1 MTKVQTLQKLVRL
14 LKKLPPDIKADY
26 EGTNHFE
33 LQSPSED
40 QFFWLCLDDLSPTMT
55 FEDEEGAKVGLIM
68 DIIECVKRLEPE
80 IGMMLAEEDDGK

>member
-1 MTKVQTLQKLVRL
+1 MTKDQSLQKLTQL
-14 LKKLPPDIKADY
+14 LKKLPPEVKADY

-33 LQSPSED
+33 LQSPKEEP
-40 QFFWLCLDDLSPTMT
+40 FFWLVLSDLSPTMT

-80 IGMMLAEEDDGK
+80 INMLLAEVDDGK